1 MVSLH
6 LERLEREKSI
16 QKGEM
21 PLLSAVKDDRMGAEL
36 QFLIDLKGLV
46 GKPEARENVIVDH

>member
-1 MVSLH
+1 MVSRH